1 MLARAPELAAEQ
13 FKPVYIDRRGEVPEG
28 KLSTHYARRYIESIR
43 RLDEVPPIAETQRA
57 VFDLFDKIVEDPRVQ
72 LRMDFDPVDIQLL
85 HHPHI
90 LHDRTEFE
98 DWDDADK
105 RRHLLRL
112 WLCTPCGRSLPAV
125 YAERWGGIEV
135 GNRGGVLINAAVRHA
150 PLEP

>member
-1 MLARAPELAAEQ
+1 MSVERPLIFTRVPIKQTRANTFMPISSDIVGLLCLRKAKRGGLSAIVSSVTVFNEMLARAPELAAEQ

-98 DWDDADK
+98 D
-105 RRHLLRL
+105 
-112 WLCTPCGRSLPAV
+112 
-125 YAERWGGIEV
+125 
-135 GNRGGVLINAAVRHA
+135 
-150 PLEP
+150 